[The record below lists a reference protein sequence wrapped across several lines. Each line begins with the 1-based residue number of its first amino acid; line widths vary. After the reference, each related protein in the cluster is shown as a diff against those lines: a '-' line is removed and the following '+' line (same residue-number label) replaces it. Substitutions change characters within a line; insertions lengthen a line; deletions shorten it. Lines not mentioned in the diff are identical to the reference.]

1 MAPRWPPDPQ
11 QEAPVAA
18 EPERKAAPSAARRS
32 RHGAVDAEGRRQRRG
47 GADGGSHADARDPA
61 LRAGLRLRDVRPHDE
76 ELLDESSAPGC
87 CAPPSPAVPRN
98 TQGFCQEPG
107 VRCDVLLMEAAAT
120 PLRHPRITVL
130 ANRVLVDG
138 LSIDDATAVDLVRA
152 RLEAGDDPA
161 AVIADAIEIGA
172 RVLHREQ
179 TGANVEFVKAE
190 LEKTAREVQGE
201 FADRSR
207 AVAEVFDR
215 KFDEAFGPD
224 TGHVARALSKHFSD
238 ESSVAVQN
246 QLKAVLAEAADEDA
260 RGPPQAVHRRL
271 RRQPVRRLPA
281 RLAGGGQA
289 VLRPAATRGCSEMS
303 QTIHGLRL
311 ELERARAE
319 KEKVEAVAQEAERG
333 TAKGRSFEEAV
344 YAALDEIAV
353 GQGDDC
359 DAVGDVKGGT
369 GKTGDVVVAIE
380 GCTGPARGRVVFE
393 AKASRLSK
401 PKAVEELDRAR
412 AERQADFAVLVVPDE
427 ERIPAKMHQL
437 REYGGDKL
445 VACFDPEEGSTLSLE
460 VAYSL
465 ARARVLMARGEADGI
480 DASAIRE
487 AIERATGAMGDV
499 LRVKQQLTGAQTS
512 IKKGADILDALA
524 TAVRAQLTHVELLLA
539 AAGEDVEAPARPP
552 GPALDDAPSTADA
565 PRPAATAAAR
575 ASRPLPAPYPGA
587 EQLPF

>member
-1 MAPRWPPDPQ
+1 
-11 QEAPVAA
+11 
-18 EPERKAAPSAARRS
+18 
-32 RHGAVDAEGRRQRRG
+32 
-47 GADGGSHADARDPA
+47 
-61 LRAGLRLRDVRPHDE
+61 
-76 ELLDESSAPGC
+76 
-87 CAPPSPAVPRN
+87 
-98 TQGFCQEPG
+98 
-107 VRCDVLLMEAAAT
+107 MEAAAT

-138 LSIDDATAVDLVRA
+138 LSIDDPTVVEYVRA
-152 RLEAGDDPA
+152 RVDAGDDPV
-161 AVIADAIEIGA
+161 AVIGDAVEIGA

-201 FADRSR
+201 FAERSR

-215 KFDEAFGPD
+215 KFDEAFGAD
-224 TGHVARALSKHFSD
+224 SGHVARVLAKHFGD

-246 QLKAVLAEAADEDA
+246 QVKAVLADA
-260 RGPPQAVHRRL
+260 TVKIRDDL
-271 RRQPVRRLPA
+271 RRQFTADSDDNPLAAFQRTSLAVVKQSSDQHNQRLHE
-281 RLAGGGQA
+281 LN
-289 VLRPAATRGCSEMS
+289 
-303 QTIHGLRL
+303 QTINGLRL

-319 KEKVEAVAQEAERG
+319 KEKAEAVAQEAERG

-353 GQGDDC
+353 RQGDDC

-380 GCTGPARGRVVFE
+380 ACTGPARGRVVFE

-412 AERQADFAVLVVPDE
+412 VERNADFAVLVVPDE
-427 ERIPAKMHQL
+427 EHIPAKMHQL

-445 VACFDPEEGSTLSLE
+445 VVCFDPSEGSTLSLE

-465 ARARVLMARGEADGI
+465 ARARVLMARGEAEGI
-480 DASAIRE
+480 DPAAIRE
-487 AIERATGAMGDV
+487 AVERALGAMGDV
-499 LRVKQQLTGAQTS
+499 LRIKQQLTGAKTS
-512 IKKGADILDALA
+512 IDRGSEILDAMA
-524 TAVRAQLTHVELLLA
+524 TAVRAQLTQVELLLA
-539 AAGEDVEAPARPP
+539 AAGEDGPDGPPEPARVAEPP
-552 GPALDDAPSTADA
+552 RAPK
-565 PRPAATAAAR
+565 
-575 ASRPLPAPYPGA
+575 PLPAPYPGA

>member
-1 MAPRWPPDPQ
+1 
-11 QEAPVAA
+11 
-18 EPERKAAPSAARRS
+18 
-32 RHGAVDAEGRRQRRG
+32 
-47 GADGGSHADARDPA
+47 
-61 LRAGLRLRDVRPHDE
+61 
-76 ELLDESSAPGC
+76 
-87 CAPPSPAVPRN
+87 
-98 TQGFCQEPG
+98 
-107 VRCDVLLMEAAAT
+107 MEAAAT

-138 LSIDDATAVDLVRA
+138 LSIDDPTVVELVRA
-152 RLEAGDDPA
+152 RVAAGDDPA
-161 AVIADAIEIGA
+161 RIVAGAVEIGA

-179 TGANVEFVKAE
+179 TGADVEFVKAE

-201 FADRSR
+201 FAERSR

-224 TGHVARALSKHFSD
+224 KGHVARVLAKHFGD

-246 QLKAVLAEAADEDA
+246 QVKAVLAEAAVKIRDDLRKQLTA
-260 RGPPQAVHRRL
+260 DSDDNPLAVYQRASLAVVKQSSDQHN
-271 RRQPVRRLPA
+271 A
-281 RLAGGGQA
+281 RLQ
-289 VLRPAATRGCSEMS
+289 EMN

-319 KEKVEAVAQEAERG
+319 KEKAEAVAEEAERG

-344 YAALDEIAV
+344 YAVLDEIAV
-353 GQGDDC
+353 RQGDDC

-380 GCTGPARGRVVFE
+380 GCTGPARGRIVFE
-393 AKASRLSK
+393 VKASRLSK
-401 PKAVEELDRAR
+401 PKAIEELDRAR
-412 AERQADFAVLVVPDE
+412 AERNADFAVLVVPDD

-445 VACFDPEEGSTLSLE
+445 VACFDPEDGSTLSLE

-465 ARARVLMARGEADGI
+465 ARARVLMARGEAEGI
-480 DASAIRE
+480 DPSAIRE

-499 LRVKQQLTGAQTS
+499 LRVKQQLTGAKTS
-512 IKKGADILDALA
+512 IQRGADILDAMA

-539 AAGEDVEAPARPP
+539 AAEGDAEAAPAEAAPAETAP
-552 GPALDDAPSTADA
+552 AEPASAGGPPALEAAPS
-565 PRPAATAAAR
+565 PAAK
-575 ASRPLPAPYPGA
+575 PLPEPYPGA
-587 EQLPF
+587 ERLPF

>member
-1 MAPRWPPDPQ
+1 
-11 QEAPVAA
+11 
-18 EPERKAAPSAARRS
+18 
-32 RHGAVDAEGRRQRRG
+32 
-47 GADGGSHADARDPA
+47 
-61 LRAGLRLRDVRPHDE
+61 
-76 ELLDESSAPGC
+76 
-87 CAPPSPAVPRN
+87 
-98 TQGFCQEPG
+98 
-107 VRCDVLLMEAAAT
+107 MEAAAT

-138 LSIDDATAVDLVRA
+138 LAIDDPTAVELVRA

-161 AVIADAIEIGA
+161 RVVADAVEIGA
-172 RVLHREQ
+172 RVLAREQ

-201 FADRSR
+201 FAERSR

-215 KFDEAFGPD
+215 KFDEAFAAD
-224 TGHVARALSKHFSD
+224 SGHVARVFAKHFGD

-246 QLKAVLAEAADEDA
+246 QMKAVLAEATVKIRDDLRKQFTADSDENPFAIFQRAWLGAMKQSSDQQHA
-260 RGPPQAVHRRL
+260 RL
-271 RRQPVRRLPA
+271 R
-281 RLAGGGQA
+281 
-289 VLRPAATRGCSEMS
+289 EMS
-303 QTIHGLRL
+303 ERMQGLVV

-319 KEKVEAVAQEAERG
+319 KEKAEAVAHEAERG

-344 YAALDEIAV
+344 FAALDEVAV
-353 GQGDDC
+353 RQGDDC
-359 DAVGDVKGGT
+359 DAVGDLKGGT
-369 GKTGDVVVAIE
+369 GKTGDVVVAID

-401 PKAVEELDRAR
+401 PKAIEELDRAR

-480 DASAIRE
+480 DPSAIRE
-487 AIERATGAMGDV
+487 AIERASGAMGDV
-499 LRVKQQLTGAQTS
+499 LRIKQQLTGAKTS
-512 IKKGADILDALA
+512 IDKGAEILDAM
-524 TAVRAQLTHVELLLA
+524 TAGVRAQLTQVELLLA
-539 AAGEDVEAPARPP
+539 AGE
-552 GPALDDAPSTADA
+552 ALSGAEGLPSGAASDAAPSEGRPSEAAPSEVAPPRAAALAAA
-565 PRPAATAAAR
+565 PRPR
-575 ASRPLPAPYPGA
+575 VVREPDPPFPGA
-587 EQLPF
+587 QRLPF